1 MGAPAEWGFHVGI
14 EAEGSAGG
22 DRWTPAMGI
31 SPPTGVT
38 GTNPNP
44 KPASKSSARL
54 PPLMYGGGVS
64 AAAPRHGRAV
74 LSTNGGANGPGPG
87 AAKAAVRQQQPRA
100 DVSPGREGE
109 SRPVPPSALAPGREG
124 PRPAPPQGPPGA
136 IASPRASTALGM
148 PRAGAAGVS
157 NVGQTNRPVSEM
169 SGDLSG
175 W

>member
-14 EAEGSAGG
+14 DAEGSAGG

-54 PPLMYGGGVS
+54 PPLMYGGTVS

-74 LSTNGGANGPGPG
+74 PSTNGGGNGPGHG
-87 AAKAAVRQQQPRA
+87 AAKAAVRQQQPRG
-100 DVSPGREGE
+100 DVSPGREEG
-109 SRPVPPSALAPGREG
+109 SRPVPPSVLGPGREA

-136 IASPRASTALGM
+136 IQSPRASAALGG

-157 NVGQTNRPVSEM
+157 NVGQSNRPLESPG
-169 SGDLSG
+169 GDLSR